1 MTSIDALEPASAGQA
16 SAGQAGME
24 PAGDRRSF
32 AGFRQRMTRGV
43 RHDAVLAT
51 VERDAVIGPPFL
63 FMTVMSAG
71 VAILGLLQSSPAVV
85 IGAMLISPLMGPI
98 LGLGF
103 GLALF
108 DSALL
113 RRALM
118 ALAAGI
124 ALAVSFAA
132 LVVLMSPLTEVTP
145 EIAARTRPNLF
156 DLIVAMLSGLA
167 AAYALIRGLSGT
179 LVGVGIAVAVM
190 PPLAT
195 VGFGLATGNMAIA
208 GGAAFLFFTN
218 LMAISL
224 SAAALARLYRFGH
237 KLSERQTWL
246 QAGLIVAVFAGL
258 SVPLGLSLGRIAQEA
273 VAARQ
278 IRDAIAAEFADKARI
293 AQLAIDHDSRPLRVS
308 ATVFT
313 PELRTDAASRA
324 EAAITARLGYP
335 VDVALDQV
343 RVGSGAPDAAQ
354 LAAARAEAAES
365 AEQQVRAQ
373 LALVAGA
380 PPEALLVDPQR
391 RVARARAALLPGATL
406 AAYQM
411 LEARAAA
418 ALPGWTV
425 IMAPPVDAL
434 PALTDA
440 PLDEQADAL
449 ALIAWASA
457 RLERPVR
464 VAGEGADALAA
475 RLAERGAEV
484 EQGAMSGALRLG
496 WAGDMDTGAGS
507 PGPK

>member
-1 MTSIDALEPASAGQA
+1 MTSIDALEQAGASQHRAGQVDT
-16 SAGQAGME
+16 GQG
-24 PAGDRRSF
+24 F
-32 AGFRQRMTRGV
+32 AGFRQRMTQGV

-108 DSALL
+108 DFALL
-113 RRALM
+113 RRALL

-124 ALAVSFAA
+124 GLAVCFAA
-132 LVVLMSPLTEVTP
+132 LVVLMSPLNEVTP

-258 SVPLGLSLGRIAQEA
+258 SVPLGLSLSRIAQES
-273 VAARQ
+273 VVARQ
-278 IRDAIAAEFADKARI
+278 VRDAIAREFADKARV
-293 AQLAIDHDSRPLRVS
+293 AQLVIDHDASPLRVS

-313 PELRTDAASRA
+313 PELRADAASRA
-324 EAAITARLGYP
+324 EAAIAARLGQP
-335 VDVALDQV
+335 VEVALDQV
-343 RVGSGAPDAAQ
+343 RVGAAAPDAAQ
-354 LAAARAEAAES
+354 LAAARAEADDS

-380 PPEALLVDPQR
+380 PDTAVLIDRQR
-391 RVARARAALLPGATL
+391 RVARARAAALPGATL
-406 AAYQM
+406 AAYRM

-425 IMAPPVDAL
+425 LIAPPVDTL

-440 PLDEQADAL
+440 PPADQAEAL
-449 ALIAWASA
+449 GLIAWAAA
-457 RLERPVR
+457 RLERPVQL
-464 VAGEGADALAA
+464 AGEGAEPLAA
-475 RLAERGAEV
+475 RLAE
-484 EQGAMSGALRLG
+484 LG
-496 WAGDMDTGAGS
+496 VQVA
-507 PGPK
+507 PGPSSGRPRVSWAPGGGDPAAAGGE